1 MAVGWTWKA
10 GGTAVTNTTGTIS
23 SQVSANPTAGFSV
36 VTWTGNGV
44 TAATVGTEKQEQALQ
59 KLSDFGQEMDRL
71 FRNEVLE
78 EVAVEIDKMKGD
90 TAFSFAV
97 FVRNM
102 KR

>member
-1 MAVGWTWKA
+1 MT
-10 GGTAVTNTTGTIS
+10 
-23 SQVSANPTAGFSV
+23 
-36 VTWTGNGV
+36 
-44 TAATVGTEKQEQALQ
+44 TEKQEQALQ
-59 KLSDFGQEMDRL
+59 KLSDFGQEMDRV

-90 TAFSFAV
+90 TAFSFAA

>member
-1 MAVGWTWKA
+1 MA
-10 GGTAVTNTTGTIS
+10 
-23 SQVSANPTAGFSV
+23 
-36 VTWTGNGV
+36 
-44 TAATVGTEKQEQALQ
+44 TEKQEQALQ

-78 EVAVEIDKMKGD
+78 EVAVEIEKIKGD
-90 TAFSFAV
+90 TAFSFAT

>member
-1 MAVGWTWKA
+1 MA
-10 GGTAVTNTTGTIS
+10 
-23 SQVSANPTAGFSV
+23 
-36 VTWTGNGV
+36 
-44 TAATVGTEKQEQALQ
+44 TEKQEEALQ
-59 KLSDFGQEMDRL
+59 KLSDFGQEMDRV

-90 TAFSFAV
+90 TTFSFAV

>member
-1 MAVGWTWKA
+1 MATD
-10 GGTAVTNTTGTIS
+10 
-23 SQVSANPTAGFSV
+23 
-36 VTWTGNGV
+36 
-44 TAATVGTEKQEQALQ
+44 KQEQALQ
-59 KLSDFGQEMDRL
+59 ELSESMKQCFGQEMDRV

-90 TAFSFAV
+90 TAMSFAT

>member
-1 MAVGWTWKA
+1 M
-10 GGTAVTNTTGTIS
+10 
-23 SQVSANPTAGFSV
+23 P
-36 VTWTGNGV
+36 
-44 TAATVGTEKQEQALQ
+44 TEKQEQALQ
-59 KLSDFGQEMDRL
+59 ELSDFGQEMDRQ

-90 TAFSFAV
+90 TAMSFAT

>member
-1 MAVGWTWKA
+1 MGQRQRPSEELFTSTIKWRLQLMA
-10 GGTAVTNTTGTIS
+10 
-23 SQVSANPTAGFSV
+23 
-36 VTWTGNGV
+36 
-44 TAATVGTEKQEQALQ
+44 TEKQEQALQ
-59 KLSDFGQEMDRL
+59 ELSDFGQEMDRR

-90 TAFSFAV
+90 TAMSFAT

>member
-1 MAVGWTWKA
+1 MA
-10 GGTAVTNTTGTIS
+10 
-23 SQVSANPTAGFSV
+23 
-36 VTWTGNGV
+36 
-44 TAATVGTEKQEQALQ
+44 TEKQEQALQ
-59 KLSDFGQEMDRL
+59 ELSDFGQEMDRL

-90 TAFSFAV
+90 TAFSFAT